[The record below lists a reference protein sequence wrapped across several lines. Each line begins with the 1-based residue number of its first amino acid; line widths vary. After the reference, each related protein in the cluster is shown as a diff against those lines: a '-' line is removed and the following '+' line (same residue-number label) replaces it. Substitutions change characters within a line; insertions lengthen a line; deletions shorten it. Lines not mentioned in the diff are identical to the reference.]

1 MGGKEGRENKDF
13 KRGGEE
19 AGSRRLEPPYELCLI
34 SGDWSK
40 LEIPNLAQ
48 MSVMLLNAAKIA
60 GLQLLQFLSY

>member
-1 MGGKEGRENKDF
+1 MGGKTKIL
-13 KRGGEE
+13 KVGEASWVRA
-19 AGSRRLEPPYELCLI
+19 AGTPYELCLI

-48 MSVMLLNAAKIA
+48 MSIMLLNAAKIA